1 MAGVRPR
8 PWPKEPSLSVVDEP
22 PKSTNGRRLIAA
34 EVREDLTNV
43 EKARLTV
50 NAYRCS
56 ITTPAPFARAP
67 AQASSNRVQ
76 DEIPAELEQMAL
88 ALQMHGMEAALK
100 QVAAGLVVLIERL
113 GVTAVQQLD
122 PDGQAGCRDHDEQ
135 VVMVGHQA
143 VAEAAP
149 AVALD
154 DPPEEIEKEDVVPGA
169 GEDRLLSITAGR
181 DVVRAS
187 GDLDARGTWHE
198 LSLAR
203 LAPQSTIDTKRALR
217 RCTSP
222 TEAKSDMPG
231 VRPRACPLGVA
242 EKLH

>member
-8 PWPKEPSLSVVDEP
+8 PWPKEPLLSVVDEP

-43 EKARLTV
+43 EKARLLV

-56 ITTPAPFARAP
+56 ITTPAPFTRAL

-122 PDGQAGCRDHDEQ
+122 PDGQGGCRDHDEQ

-149 AVALD
+149 AVALG
-154 DPPEEIEKEDVVPGA
+154 DPSEEIEKQAVVPG
-169 GEDRLLSITAGR
+169 GGKDRLLSIAAGR

-187 GDLDARGTWHE
+187 RDLDAR
-198 LSLAR
+198 
-203 LAPQSTIDTKRALR
+203 
-217 RCTSP
+217 
-222 TEAKSDMPG
+222 
-231 VRPRACPLGVA
+231 
-242 EKLH
+242 